1 MSPPR
6 EASYEMIQAI
16 LEATNR
22 RTTSSYVTYIFN
34 EADLDD
40 IFGSEYKRILGAV
53 EELLELLPNSGG
65 DATLEVKWGHDDEGN
80 FGSLPP
86 NEGDGP
92 DCEDAKHE
100 ETVIFTSWD
109 VIRTANALY
118 ICPHGN
124 SGGPVAIWFTP
135 FDPTDTG
142 HPRSN
147 GYVNQD

>member
-6 EASYEMIQAI
+6 EASHEMIQAV

-22 RTTSSYVTYIFN
+22 HFGGPAPIRFN

-40 IFGSEYKRILGAV
+40 IFGPEARRILGAV
-53 EELLELLPNSGG
+53 EELLDLLPNSDEGSV
-65 DATLEVKWGHDDEGN
+65 LEVKWGHDDEGT

-92 DCEDAKHE
+92 DSEDAKHE
-100 ETVIFTSWD
+100 ETVAFTSWD

-118 ICPHGN
+118 IAPHGN
-124 SGGPVAIWFTP
+124 SGGPVCIWFSP
-135 FDPTDTG
+135 EA
-142 HPRSN
+142 H
-147 GYVNQD
+147 

>member
-6 EASYEMIQAI
+6 EASHEMIQAV
-16 LEATNR
+16 LEATNC
-22 RTTSSYVTYIFN
+22 RTTSEYYLN

-40 IFGSEYKRILGAV
+40 TFGPESRRILGAV
-53 EELLELLPNSGG
+53 EELLDLLPNSDEGSV
-65 DATLEVKWGHDDEGN
+65 LEVKWGHDDEGN

-92 DCEDAKHE
+92 DSENPPTFEKVE
-100 ETVIFTSWD
+100 FQSWD

-124 SGGPVAIWFTP
+124 SGGPVAIWFSP
-135 FDPTDTG
+135 EA
-142 HPRSN
+142 H
-147 GYVNQD
+147 

>member
-6 EASYEMIQAI
+6 EASHEMIQAV

-22 RTTSSYVTYIFN
+22 RTTSEYYLN

-40 IFGSEYKRILGAV
+40 TFGPEARRILGAV
-53 EELLELLPNSGG
+53 EELLDLLPNSDEGSV
-65 DATLEVKWGHDDEGN
+65 LEVKWGHDDEGT

-92 DCEDAKHE
+92 DSENPPTFE
-100 ETVIFTSWD
+100 RVEFTSWD

-118 ICPHGN
+118 IAPHGN
-124 SGGPVAIWFTP
+124 SGGPVCIWFSP
-135 FDPTDTG
+135 EA
-142 HPRSN
+142 H
-147 GYVNQD
+147 

>member
-6 EASYEMIQAI
+6 EASPEMIHDV

-22 RTTSSYVTYIFN
+22 RTTSEYYLN

-40 IFGSEYKRILGAV
+40 TFGPESRRILGAV
-53 EELLELLPNSGG
+53 EELLDLLPNSDEGSV
-65 DATLEVKWGHDDEGN
+65 LEVKWGHDDEGT

-92 DCEDAKHE
+92 DSENPPTFE
-100 ETVIFTSWD
+100 RVEFQSWD

-118 ICPHGN
+118 IAPHGN
-124 SGGPVAIWFTP
+124 SGGPVAIWFSP
-135 FDPTDTG
+135 EA
-142 HPRSN
+142 H
-147 GYVNQD
+147 

>member
-1 MSPPR
+1 MTPPR
-6 EASYEMIQAI
+6 EATLSVIHDM

-22 RTTSSYVTYIFN
+22 HFGGPAPIRFN

-40 IFGSEYKRILGAV
+40 IFGPEYRRILGAV
-53 EELLELLPNSGG
+53 EELLELLPNSGDG
-65 DATLEVKWGHDDEGN
+65 TLEVKWGHDDEGN

-92 DCEDAKHE
+92 DSEDAKHE
-100 ETVIFTSWD
+100 ETVAFTSWD
-109 VIRTANALY
+109 VIRTACAVY
-118 ICPHGN
+118 IVPHGN

-142 HPRSN
+142 EPRAH
-147 GYVNQD
+147 GYVDQD